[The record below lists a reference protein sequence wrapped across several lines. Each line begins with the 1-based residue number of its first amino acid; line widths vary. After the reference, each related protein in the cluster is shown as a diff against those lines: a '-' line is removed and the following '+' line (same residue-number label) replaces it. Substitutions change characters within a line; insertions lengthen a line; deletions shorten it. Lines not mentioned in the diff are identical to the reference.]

1 MNKRT
6 FIISFLFLALL
17 AVLINQQ
24 FVKYVYVNPQTNVN
38 VLPYITK
45 SIKPIEKNLNFVMSL
60 CRKDYKD
67 MRYVYKNYYGSGFL
81 KENQIPNDLD
91 ISVGVDLGTYK
102 YDGSNEHEIAV
113 ELEDKILLYHVYSY
127 SAFEGDK
134 KYKYVLDQPSIKY
147 TFNMQNKSKETINN
161 IENGLKNV
169 MRDKLQVK
177 HFNKKYKENDVDYT
191 FILKQNEVLV
201 NEIAPLFAFTK
212 GVLYNKNMLNYPR
225 EITILPDFYVTIIDT
240 KTNKTKHIEL
250 IEESFLGERFQIS
263 RRFFVP
269 IVFTGNNSL
278 KYIKNLDYLKDDE
291 QYFEMRMFNYF
302 RYLDEVSLYFEY
314 TVDPVKLVKRM
325 HQCTDLINP
334 ALTTEEKEKI
344 YSDILD
350 VLDNEGIKTVNEYT
364 NIIKNLTT
372 LTSNPQMFHN
382 ANDAAYIKGLI
393 NASGYILAKMA
404 QNKEYKDEIT
414 TIDKFQKE
422 FLVQIS
428 SLNSAEKLLQLNRYL
443 NDRFIDISVELTKIV
458 NKNVPDKQK
467 YVKDYEILANVAK
480 NAGFHQ
486 INIYR
491 KDEKTIFIMK
501 DDFTK
506 TLSSEDLKQLAKEN
520 NMPDVNYVLIN
531 ENSLQKGSR
540 SEVRYVRYKSSN
552 SENEYYKELKQK
564 MLEDKKNFKIK
575 RKYVF

>member
-1 MNKRT
+1 
-6 FIISFLFLALL
+6 
-17 AVLINQQ
+17 
-24 FVKYVYVNPQTNVN
+24 
-38 VLPYITK
+38 
-45 SIKPIEKNLNFVMSL
+45 MSL
-60 CRKDYKD
+60 CKKDYKD

-102 YDGSNEHEIAV
+102 YDGSNEHKIAV
-113 ELEDKILLYHVYSY
+113 ELEDKISLYHIYSY
-127 SAFEGDK
+127 SAFESDK
-134 KYKYVLDQPSIKY
+134 KHKYVLDQPSIKY

-177 HFNKKYKENDVDYT
+177 HFSKKYKENDVDYT
-191 FILKQNEVLV
+191 FILNQNEVLV

-225 EITILPDFYVTIIDT
+225 EITILPDFYVTVIDT
-240 KTNKTKHIEL
+240 KTNKTKHLEL

-291 QYFEMRMFNYF
+291 KYFEMRMFNYF

-334 ALTTEEKEKI
+334 ILTTEEKEKI
-344 YSDILD
+344 YGDIRD
-350 VLDNEGIKTVNEYT
+350 VLDNEDIKTVNEYT

-393 NASGYILAKMA
+393 NASGYILAKLA

-422 FLVQIS
+422 FLGQIS

-443 NDRFIDISVELTKIV
+443 NDSFIDISVELTKIV

-520 NMPDVNYVLIN
+520 NMPYVDYVLIN

-564 MLEDKKNFKIK
+564 MLEDKKNFNIK